1 MNISPD
7 LCAAIERLK
16 CSDLVVV
23 EADKGMGVCVCSRDY
38 ARAALAVHLSDTVT
52 YRRVDCDADVLLAAW
67 RERAQKAMVD
77 TLHIFPEVARQ
88 ALAGTSM
95 PVFRTLP
102 KVHKM
107 AGGVTFDSR
116 PITSACNSPT
126 TPISNALVSLLAP
139 LTAHDGWTLDSSY
152 VLMRLLER
160 NTTPIPPGAVFLCAD
175 VCSLYTNMNVELTI
189 RLVCMRFAMFHGV
202 SVESTPVRA
211 IRTLLNLLL
220 RDNLFVV
227 PAYGEHGESVAF
239 SQQHGI
245 PMGLSVC
252 VILAN
257 IFVGSLFTPVF
268 RRFHDTKR
276 GKVLLRAGYV
286 DDTIACIEASPEAI
300 QQLIAELNALHPSI
314 TITTVIDSS
323 QAVFLDMVIFK
334 GARWSGSGHTLLDC
348 RVHTKPGSLHLYIPS
363 FSCHPRGA
371 TTGFISGEAR
381 RFVCLSTSHEGAL
394 EQCLV
399 FARAL
404 YARGYPI
411 DTIVNELGKVD
422 YNKRFQYLRL
432 TPTPTSSVVNPVDAS
447 DARVVAFVVPY
458 TPITARWGIGKA
470 LKECFES
477 TPHLTP
483 VLAWSNSPNLQRTLS
498 LRNLKPAPPALL
510 NPPPC

>member
-1 MNISPD
+1 MW
-7 LCAAIERLK
+7 C
-16 CSDLVVV
+16 
-23 EADKGMGVCVCSRDY
+23 GVCCGSKLGASLANASVAQLPLPSSMRFVRMSDIRHGKGRPPFFSY
-38 ARAALAVHLSDTVT
+38 EFEPGGALA
-52 YRRVDCDADVLLAAW
+52 W
-67 RERAQKAMVD
+67 E
-77 TLHIFPEVARQ
+77 E
-88 ALAGTSM
+88 
-95 PVFRTLP
+95 
-102 KVHKM
+102 
-107 AGGVTFDSR
+107 
-116 PITSACNSPT
+116 
-126 TPISNALVSLLAP
+126 ISNGR
-139 LTAHDGWTLDSSY
+139 HNW
-152 VLMRLLER
+152 ER
-160 NTTPIPPGAVFLCAD
+160 
-175 VCSLYTNMNVELTI
+175 
-189 RLVCMRFAMFHGV
+189 
-202 SVESTPVRA
+202 
-211 IRTLLNLLL
+211 
-220 RDNLFVV
+220 
-227 PAYGEHGESVAF
+227 
-239 SQQHGI
+239 Q
-245 PMGLSVC
+245 
-252 VILAN
+252 
-257 IFVGSLFTPVF
+257 
-268 RRFHDTKR
+268 
-276 GKVLLRAGYV
+276 
-286 DDTIACIEASPEAI
+286 
-300 QQLIAELNALHPSI
+300 LHPSI